1 MIIIRIE
8 LSNTFKLY
16 SGDFMKKVKFIGLVL
31 LMMLFVSCITS
42 EEDDKYGYNY
52 EVDET
57 KKKSST
63 VEDENKP
70 PSVYVRVQSFLSG
83 DTFVMTSGKLLK
95 LAGVESPQAGEP
107 YFKKAK
113 NYAQYL
119 IGLKVNIIIK
129 QSDIMISVT
138 EQMVKYGLA
147 EVTAVEPI
155 KFQTLDL
162 KNDGKLISISDSNN
176 KLVFDKLIELQND
189 AKRKKLNIWSGK
201 YEE

>member
-1 MIIIRIE
+1 
-8 LSNTFKLY
+8 
-16 SGDFMKKVKFIGLVL
+16 MKKVKFIGLVL

-57 KKKSST
+57 KKKSSS

-113 NYAQYL
+113 DYAQYL
-119 IGLKVNIIIK
+119 IGLKMLRLVWVKDTKKIDKIWKVNIIIK

-176 KLVFDKLIELQND
+176 KLVFDKLIELQNN

>member
-1 MIIIRIE
+1 
-8 LSNTFKLY
+8 
-16 SGDFMKKVKFIGLVL
+16 MKKVKFIGLVL

-57 KKKSST
+57 KKKSSS

-113 NYAQYL
+113 DYAQYL
-119 IGLKVNIIIK
+119 IGLKMLRLVWVKDTKKIDKIWKVNIIIK